1 MSAHSLNGLEDKLGR
16 VMETLA
22 DYTTVVQGV
31 QERLHDFRHIDSLP
45 IIAEGVRQLNRTLI
59 VTHIIMIGA
68 LSIFIIVLLLK
79 DSNKDLSITPSGIQ
93 FQGTR

>member
-45 IIAEGVRQLNRTLI
+45 VIAHELKSLNKTILATQLCTLLAFSLFVII
-59 VTHIIMIGA
+59 
-68 LSIFIIVLLLK
+68 LLLK
-79 DSNKDLSITPSGIQ
+79 DSNKNMSISPSGIK
-93 FQGTR
+93 FESDR

>member
-1 MSAHSLNGLEDKLGR
+1 MSAHSLNGIEDKLGR
-16 VMETLA
+16 VMEELA

-45 IIAEGVRQLNRTLI
+45 IIAEGVRQLNRTLLW
-59 VTHIIMIGA
+59 THLVMIGA
-68 LSIFIIVLLLK
+68 LSLFVVLLMLK

-93 FQGTR
+93 FQGPR